1 MIVFNARNIQDA
13 VSSSEVD
20 RLRKLV
26 DEAVSEKVKQSFR
39 SERDLTVA
47 NSGHFWYPPGAYMA
61 WHTNSGAP
69 GWRMYINHAEE
80 PGKSFFRYR
89 DPDTHEII
97 TSKDNEWNVRI
108 FEIRSDKLL
117 WHAVYSD
124 TNRFSLGYMI

>member
-1 MIVFNARNIQDA
+1 VIVFNARNIQDA

-80 PGKSFFRYR
+80 SRESRFLG
-89 DPDTHEII
+89 TAIQ
-97 TSKDNEWNVRI
+97 
-108 FEIRSDKLL
+108 IRMKLL
-117 WHAVYSD
+117 PLRTMNGMSVFLRYALINSSGTPSTLIPIDSVLV
-124 TNRFSLGYMI
+124 T